1 MMSRREAIKTTALA
15 TAAAAVGQVK
25 STSAQPAPLPAP
37 AAGPF
42 ALPPLPYAYDALEP
56 YIEAQTV
63 TIHHDKHHATYVANL
78 NKAVADHAELGKKS
92 VDELVRDLAS
102 VPEAVRTAVRNHGGG
117 VANHNFYWLSLKKN
131 EGAAPKGELLKAI
144 EKKFSSFAA
153 FQDQWTKAATTL
165 FGSGWAW
172 LTVDGSKEL
181 RIEATPNQDS
191 PLTAGRTPLLTIDV
205 WEHAYYLK
213 YQNRRAEHIAAFY
226 NLIHW
231 DMVTERYLKA
241 IA

>member
-15 TAAAAVGQVK
+15 TAAAAVGNVK
-25 STSAQPAPLPAP
+25 PASAQPAPP
-37 AAGPF
+37 AAPPAGPYT
-42 ALPPLPYAYDALEP
+42 LPPLPYAYDALEP
-56 YIEAQTV
+56 HIEAQTV

-78 NKAVADHAELGKKS
+78 NKAVADHPALGKKS
-92 VDELVRDLAS
+92 VDELIRDLAS
-102 VPEAVRTAVRNHGGG
+102 VPEAIRTAVRNHGGG
-117 VANHNFYWLSLKKN
+117 VANHNFYWLSLKKS

-144 EKKFSSFAA
+144 EKKFNSFAS
-153 FQDQWTKAATTL
+153 FQEQWTKTATTL

-172 LTVDGSKEL
+172 LTVDAGKEL
-181 RIEATPNQDS
+181 RIEATSNQDS

-213 YQNRRAEHIAAFY
+213 YQNRRADHIAAFY
-226 NLIHW
+226 HLINW
-231 DMVTERYLKA
+231 DTVAERYLKA